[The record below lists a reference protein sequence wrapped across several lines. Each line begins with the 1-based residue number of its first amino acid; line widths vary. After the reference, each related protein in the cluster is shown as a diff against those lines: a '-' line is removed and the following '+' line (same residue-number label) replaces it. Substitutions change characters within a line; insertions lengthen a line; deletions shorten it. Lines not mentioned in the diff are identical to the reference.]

1 MIEQKQQQTRLIK
14 DRIMGRLRFTTIA
27 IFVVLGLIGFIAVLI
42 NTNRNYSQV
51 QSITLTS
58 TSQRLAE
65 QLDIVFDDVRTI
77 STAAP
82 AREFASV
89 VDEPGVTANDIRLA
103 REALLDDLTA
113 IISNGRGR
121 YFAARYIDSD
131 GSIQVE
137 ATLPVN
143 ATDTDMIDTDLN
155 VDFRARNVDSDPSL
169 LRGLNLE
176 FGATAISN
184 LTVVLN
190 ETSNTPIPIMT
201 IVTPVTRAGDLGSG
215 VGIIEVE
222 TDATNILGAVANV
235 LPDSTLA
242 GQERRFLLLDS
253 NGFVL
258 ADNTRPVGRYLPDLT
273 NATPTYPQS
282 DAALFD
288 FLAQTGPSFDTRGT
302 IGIEN
307 SRSLIAGDTITLG
320 NAPTMPWRL
329 IIVDDARGVFVQ
341 PLITGGLVFVG
352 AILLAF
358 LLVTLTNRLLTS
370 NLRRIAVAKEMIQ
383 QIQQGQHEF
392 APPVDVHLDDADEDT
407 LMVTAARQVAG
418 QLAALNAQIESQTQR
433 YQRNLRVAAQV
444 GRETAALEDIN
455 QLLERAINLISTS
468 FGIYHAQVFLLDN
481 TKENAVLIYSQGEA
495 GQRLMEQNH
504 QLAVGSQSVIGQVTA
519 TSEAVIVNNTEL
531 DAARRGTHAFNPLL
545 KDTRAEMALPLRIG
559 NDTIGALDLQS
570 SSPNTFQEED
580 LQTYQLLADQIA
592 VAVYKT
598 QLVQQS
604 QQRVRQIESLNRQL
618 TQMAWEELEREV
630 GLEQVYR
637 YNLLKVEAGSAD
649 DVPTATTAEM
659 LAFPIRI
666 RNEVIGTLNAS
677 PPQGLNFTQNDR
689 FVMESVA
696 NRIALAV
703 ENARLF
709 EETQTN
715 LAETSTLYQTSRFL
729 NEADTMEEIIQAI
742 VLSAMPTAT
751 SGQVGIFDPFD
762 DDDGMGS
769 PQWME
774 ISAAWESTGETP
786 PDGVLGKRFAMQR
799 HPLLKSLNANQVM
812 LVRDV
817 DRDVRIDPALREWF
831 QLVDGQAV
839 VLIPLSVSGAWRGCI
854 LIMFPEAR
862 TFPDREGRIYNNI
875 IDQAGVAV
883 ENRLLLAQTQRA
895 LTQNE
900 RLYRASSLINQAQRL
915 EDLVQAAQETALN
928 ESVNFGLFTFEGH
941 LDETGWPSQ
950 MRHVAQ
956 SHGAAIV
963 MPDEMFPAH
972 VPADSPLRDQM
983 SERIVVAEPANALQ
997 QQIANLLKER
1007 GDQFGVVFPVR
1018 SGKQIVALFVV
1029 SSTEDSMFSSDEEDT
1044 YRTLTGQMGTMI
1056 QNRRLL
1062 EQTEQALD
1070 ETSRLYR
1077 ASNAIVAADDIN
1089 AMYHAAVD
1097 HLTEPAGTITRIS
1110 VLTAYPEPSYDP
1122 AFLEAA
1128 FVWEDG
1134 VVSGKPMRI
1143 GEQTAPYSK
1152 LADTLGDETR
1162 LAVLANELTPY
1173 TQLHDF
1179 IQDAGTQSL
1188 VICELE
1194 SRQNWLGILLIES
1207 DASDGLPQS
1216 YVRFARALA
1225 DQVAIALDNQLLFQ
1239 QAQQE
1244 ARQALALAEAS
1255 QLANQIGGEL
1265 TGSINTL
1272 FARLAETAG
1281 YDRWA
1286 LAQMDEANNRLI
1298 PISQYVPANMATII
1312 PEPIS
1317 LSTVEHTLA
1326 DAVLFNRTIMVNDV
1340 QDHASLKNNPDF
1352 AAAMGKHIST
1362 PIVTGDRIIGA
1373 LVIGRSLSAPDLTER
1388 DDTLIS
1394 TLAAQV
1400 AVTMDNQRLFI
1411 AAENER
1417 NTLRSILN
1425 TLPAGVLMLDARTLL
1440 PLQYNNQVPEYL
1452 GRPVKSDTP
1461 FNAADYNLYRT
1472 GTNVLFPDDELPI
1485 LYSLQT
1491 GKAEFSDEV
1500 SVVWDDGHQIDL
1512 LINAA
1517 PIRND
1522 RNEIVSIVAA
1532 FEDISNLR
1540 NLEGTLQDNLRE
1552 TISLYEATRSLSE
1565 ADELDDVLDVVLFQ
1579 LIMNEPEDAQLIL
1592 MNDEIGAYQVVRS
1605 MNRHLE
1611 IDGLGDSVLNPER
1624 IVLIDDVDNDVT
1636 ITETDRQLLVEQQV
1650 GAIASVPLR
1659 ASKRDTPLGWIA
1671 VNYTEAREF
1680 TPEDE
1685 RFLSTLG
1692 DNAAVAIDNR
1702 YLFRS
1707 TQRAL
1712 NETSALYDATTT
1724 ISGVRDINELARV
1737 VRTAVETLKPD
1748 VYATYLMTD
1757 PSSPD
1762 LLDELFNVNLDGP
1775 PIDFSV
1781 MLTRFGLFRDERIF
1795 IDDLLAIEDPNPFE
1809 QALIG
1814 LGYIRGF
1821 ASVSLRVKGM
1831 PDGRLFLAFREPH
1844 VFVDGEQRLL
1854 NAIADSTSV
1863 VIDNIILL
1871 EQIQNALEETSTLY
1885 QASRSLADAATP
1897 EDILEVVHEKLIG
1910 PHINQVFVA
1919 LLSTSSWDAKEATVQ
1934 IMASWQSDPGL
1945 DLDGIALTADQ
1956 FPAWELLA
1964 SKSVITID
1972 DVHHE
1977 PSLSEPE
1984 RMGIESLD
1992 TLSLDII
1999 PLRVPARSIGA
2010 IWISSREP
2018 HRHSERE
2025 KRVYQAFAEQAS
2037 LSLEASFLL
2046 EQTER
2051 RARQLATSAEVTQ
2064 IAGSILEL
2072 DVLLPKV
2079 VDLIKGQFG
2088 YDHVQVFLMDDEHE
2102 YALLKASTGEPGRE
2116 LLAISHKLAKGS
2128 RSVIGQVTLREE
2140 PVIALDTSD
2149 ARVIHRPNPYLPLT
2163 RSEMALPIMIKGELI
2178 GALDVQSNEPNAF
2191 GDDDV
2196 AVLTLLAGQISVA
2209 IDNARLFNEAE
2220 RRADEMSF
2228 LFTITTAAAS
2238 ADNLE
2243 ESLQNVVELL
2253 RGSRGALS
2261 VGIYLASEEERYDDR
2276 TLSVVVVASDSPA
2289 EQTTERIPID
2299 DTENMIALVAQ
2310 DLIPVIIDDVRDEP
2324 RYQILSKGA
2333 RSAVIVPMSSGGEVI
2348 GLVTMESERLRAYTQ
2363 DTLTLLLS
2371 LGGTLAAIVQNTRL
2385 IEDIS
2390 QKNEELLQLD
2400 RIKSDFLAN
2409 MSHELRTPLNSIIG
2423 FSRVMLKGIDG
2434 ELTEMQE
2441 QDLTTIF
2448 NSGQHLLGLINDV
2461 LDTAKIAADKMDLQ
2475 QEYFEIKAVIEGVRS
2490 IGIGLVKEKPV
2501 DILVNMAN
2509 NMPKAFGDEFRTR
2522 QVLLNIVSN
2531 ATKFTSDGNI
2541 TLNVYPVDVE
2551 VIGTMIRVD
2560 VTDTGIGI
2568 AEKDLPL
2575 LFEAFRQVDSS
2586 LTRTAGGTG
2595 LGLPIAKSLIELQG
2609 GHMFVESELNVGST
2623 FSITVPTYPVVNL
2636 HEEDEE
2642 DAVPAAQAS
2651 DNGAN
2656 GTHTTPDTSET
2667 ATIETASVVVQN
2679 QGNQQRLVGPPPS
2692 VFERKRQILVI
2703 ENSSQRVDQ
2712 YRRLLQREGFEVQV
2726 APDAFFATTMASGL
2740 RPTLV
2745 IMDVNFADGEG
2756 WNILKE
2762 IKDRDDT
2769 FDIPV
2774 IVVTL
2779 DEDSERAYREGAYD
2793 FIQLPYTPDQL
2804 VEAVLEAERE
2814 SNIDRILIIDDQPE
2828 STRLIE
2834 QILES
2839 HGRYRVFAAH
2849 TGPEGISL
2857 VARRRPDLIILDLR
2871 MPGMDGFAV
2880 LDELRSRPETASIPL
2895 VVVTGETTMSEDER
2909 EKLINLEIIYKTD
2922 LNQEN
2927 YQNFIDE
2934 VRRQI
2939 GKYHGE

>member
-1 MIEQKQQQTRLIK
+1 MTEQIQQKSRLIK
-14 DRIMGRLRFTTIA
+14 DRIMDRMRFTIITI
-27 IFVVLGLIGFIAVLI
+27 FTVLGLIGFFVVMI
-42 NTNRNYSQV
+42 NANRSYGQV
-51 QSITLTS
+51 QNLTLANI
-58 TSQRLAE
+58 SQRLTEQIDGIFSDARIVSTSEPAQSFATALGSSEATAE
-65 QLDIVFDDVRTI
+65 
-77 STAAP
+77 
-82 AREFASV
+82 
-89 VDEPGVTANDIRLA
+89 DIRQTRTALMNTLA
-103 REALLDDLTA
+103 DLLTD
-113 IISNGRGR
+113 GRGR
-121 YFAARYIDSD
+121 YVAARYIDAD
-131 GSIQVE
+131 GSVQVE
-137 ATLPVN
+137 ATLTGEN
-143 ATDTDMIDTDLN
+143 EIRTDLN
-155 VDFRARNVDSDPSL
+155 VDFRARAPGTDPSL
-169 LRGLNLE
+169 QQGLGLE
-176 FGATAISN
+176 FGSAAISN
-184 LTVVLN
+184 LTVAPGLA
-190 ETSNTPIPIMT
+190 TDTPRPLVT
-201 IVTPVTRAGDLGSG
+201 VVTPVTRAGDLSG
-215 VGIIEVE
+215 AAGIIEIE
-222 TDATNILGAVANV
+222 ADATAILGTVSNV
-235 LPDSTLA
+235 VPDSTLA
-242 GQERRFLLLDS
+242 GQSRRYVLLDR

-258 ADNTRPVGRYLPDLT
+258 ADNTRPVGSYLPDL
-273 NATPTYPQS
+273 AADAPSYPQA
-282 DAALFD
+282 DAALFS
-288 FLAQTGPSFDTRGT
+288 LLTQNAPQFDTQLRTGL
-302 IGIEN
+302 GQ
-307 SRSLIAGDTITLG
+307 SVSLVASEAIIRG
-320 NAPTMPWRL
+320 NAPTMPWQL
-329 IIVDDARGVFVQ
+329 VVVDRGLVVFSQ
-341 PLITGGLVFVG
+341 PLITGGIVFVSSVLVAFGLVFV
-352 AILLAF
+352 INRQ
-358 LLVTLTNRLLTS
+358 LTR
-370 NLRRIAVAKEMIQ
+370 NLRRVTVANEMIQ
-383 QIQQGQHEF
+383 QIQRGQHIVT
-392 APPVDVHLDDADEDT
+392 APVDVYLNDADEDT
-407 LMVTAARQVAG
+407 LMITATQQVAQ
-418 QLAALNAQIESQTQR
+418 QLASLNAQIEEQAQR

-444 GRETAALEDIN
+444 GRETAAVEDIN
-455 QLLERAINLISTS
+455 QLLDRAINLISTAFS
-468 FGIYHAQVFLLDN
+468 IYHAQVFLLDN
-481 TKENAVLIYSQGEA
+481 TKENAVLIYSQGEV
-495 GQRLMEQNH
+495 GQRLLEQRH
-504 QLAVGSQSVIGQVTA
+504 QLAVGSRSVIGQVTA
-519 TSEAVIVNNTEL
+519 SGEAVIVNDTQQ
-531 DAARRGTHAFNPLL
+531 DADQRGTHAFNPLL

-559 NDTIGALDLQS
+559 QGTIGALDLQS
-570 SSPNTFQEED
+570 NKPNIFQEED

-637 YNLLKVEAGSAD
+637 YDLLNVEAGSAD
-649 DVPTATTAEM
+649 QVRTMTTAEM
-659 LAFPIRI
+659 LSYPIRI
-666 RNEVIGTLNAS
+666 RNEVIGTLNAT
-677 PPQGLNFTQNDR
+677 PPQGMRFTNNDE
-689 FVMESVA
+689 FVMQSVA

-709 EETQTN
+709 QETQTN

-729 NEADTMEEIIQAI
+729 NEANTMEDIIQAI
-742 VLSAMPTAT
+742 VQSAMPQAT

-762 DDDGMGS
+762 DDGHGR
-769 PQWME
+769 PAWME
-774 ISAAWESTGETP
+774 ITNAWQQSGEP
-786 PDGVLGKRFAMQR
+786 LPEGIVGKRFSMQH
-799 HPLLKSLNANQVM
+799 HPLLKAFNANQVV

-817 DRDVRIDPALREWF
+817 DRDVRVDPTLREWF
-831 QLVDGQAV
+831 QRVDGHAV
-839 VLIPLSVSGAWRGCI
+839 VLIPLSVRGNWRGCI
-854 LIMFPEAR
+854 LIEFPEPR
-862 TFPDREGRIYNNI
+862 NFPDREGRTYNNI

-883 ENRLLLAQTQRA
+883 DNRLLLDQTQRT
-895 LTQNE
+895 LVQNE
-900 RLYRASSLINQAQRL
+900 RLYQASALINQAQGL
-915 EDLVQAAQETALN
+915 DDLVRATQETAGN
-928 ESVNFGLFTFEGH
+928 RDMNFGLLILEGP
-941 LDETGWPSQ
+941 LDETGWPTCL
-950 MRHVAQ
+950 RHVAQ
-956 SHGAAIV
+956 SHGVQITKPNTV
-963 MPDEMFPAH
+963 IPITLSP
-972 VPADSPLRDQM
+972 DSPLRDQL
-983 SERIVVAEPANALQ
+983 SEWVIRTDPANAFQRQL
-997 QQIANLLKER
+997 ADLLATID
-1007 GDQFGVVFPVR
+1007 DQCGIVFPVQ
-1018 SGKQIVALFVV
+1018 SGKQIVALFMV
-1029 SSTEDSMFSSDEEDT
+1029 SSARDTIFLSDEEDT
-1044 YRTLTGQMGTMI
+1044 YRTLAGQMGTVI

-1077 ASNAIVAADDIN
+1077 ASNAITVAQDTT
-1089 AMYHAAVD
+1089 AMYQAAVD
-1097 HLTEPAGTITRIS
+1097 HLTEPFDGVTRVT
-1110 VLTAYPEPSYDP
+1110 VLTAHPEPAYDP
-1122 AFLEAA
+1122 AYLEAA

-1134 VVSGKPMRI
+1134 LVTTTPMRF
-1143 GEQTAPYSK
+1143 GNQTAPYSR
-1152 LADTLGDETR
+1152 LTDTLGEETR
-1162 LAVLANELTPY
+1162 LDAVQKRLTDY
-1173 TQLHDF
+1173 VQLREF
-1179 IQDAGTQSL
+1179 IQANGTRSL
-1188 VICELE
+1188 MTCNLE
-1194 SRQNWLGILLIES
+1194 SRQNWLGLLMIES
-1207 DASDGLPQS
+1207 RHADMLPQS

-1225 DQVAIALDNQLLFQ
+1225 DQVAIALDNQLLFE

-1286 LAQMDEANNRLI
+1286 LAQLDEANNQLV
-1298 PISQYVPANMATII
+1298 PISQYVPAGVPAIM
-1312 PEPIS
+1312 PEALN
-1317 LSTVEHTLA
+1317 LSTAEHTLS
-1326 DAVLFNRTIMVNDV
+1326 DAVLVNRTIMVNNP
-1340 QDHASLKNNPDF
+1340 QTHPSLKHNPDVV
-1352 AAAMGKHIST
+1352 ASVGKHIST
-1362 PIVTGDRIIGA
+1362 PIVIGERIIGA
-1373 LVIGRSLSAPDLTER
+1373 MIIGRAPTSPDLTER
-1388 DDTLIS
+1388 DDTLID

-1425 TLPAGVLMLDARTLL
+1425 TLPAGVLVLDARTLL
-1440 PLQYNNQVPEYL
+1440 PVQYNNQVPEYL
-1452 GRPVKSDTP
+1452 GRSIDEHTA
-1461 FNAADYNLYRT
+1461 FNSELYSLYRT

-1485 LYSLQT
+1485 LASLQT
-1491 GKAEFSDEV
+1491 GQSEFSDEV
-1500 SVVWDDGHQIDL
+1500 SVVRDDGHQIDL

-1517 PIRND
+1517 PIRNA
-1522 RNEIVSIVAA
+1522 NGEIVSIVAA

-1592 MNDEIGAYQVVRS
+1592 MDDPTNTYRVIRS
-1605 MNRHLE
+1605 MSQQLD
-1611 IDGLGDSVLNPER
+1611 IVGLSDGVLNPER
-1624 IVLIDDVDNDVT
+1624 IVLIDNIYDDVT
-1636 ITETDRQLLVEQQV
+1636 ITEADRQHLIEQQV
-1650 GAIASVPLR
+1650 GAFASVPLR
-1659 ASKRDTPLGWIA
+1659 ASKRDTPLGWIV
-1671 VNYTEAREF
+1671 VNYTEPHEF
-1680 TPEDE
+1680 SPEDE

-1702 YLFRS
+1702 YLFRR

-1712 NETSALYDATTT
+1712 SETSSLYSATTT
-1724 ISGVRDINELARV
+1724 ISRVRDINELTQV
-1737 VRTAVETLKPD
+1737 VQTAAETLQPD
-1748 VYATYLMTD
+1748 IYAAYLMTD

-1762 LLDELFNVNLDGP
+1762 LLDELFNVNMDGP
-1775 PIDFSV
+1775 PVDFSV

-1795 IDDLLAIEDPNPFE
+1795 IDDLLAIEEPNPFE
-1809 QALIG
+1809 QALID
-1814 LGYIRGF
+1814 LGHIQAF

-1831 PDGRLFLAFREPH
+1831 PDGRMFLAYREPH
-1844 VFVDGEQRLL
+1844 TFVEGDIRYL
-1854 NAIADSTSV
+1854 NAVADSTSV

-1885 QASRSLADAATP
+1885 QASRSLADASTP

-1919 LLSTSSWDAKEATVQ
+1919 LLSTTDWNAEEATVQ
-1934 IMASWQSDPGL
+1934 IMANWQSDPSL

-1956 FPAWELLA
+1956 FPAWNLLA
-1964 SKSVITID
+1964 TKSVITID
-1972 DVHHE
+1972 DVQTE
-1977 PSLSEPE
+1977 SSLSDIE
-1984 RMGIESLD
+1984 RMAVASLD
-1992 TLSLDII
+1992 ALALDII
-1999 PLRVPARSIGA
+1999 PLRVPTRSIGA

-2064 IAGSILEL
+2064 IAGSILDL

-2079 VDLIKGQFG
+2079 VELIKAQFG
-2088 YDHVQVFLMDDEHE
+2088 YDHVQVFLMDDNYEF
-2102 YALLKASTGEPGRE
+2102 ALLKASTGEPGRE
-2116 LLAISHKLAKGS
+2116 LLAIGHKLEKGS

-2178 GALDVQSNEPNAF
+2178 GALDVQSNTANAF

-2209 IDNARLFNEAE
+2209 IDNARLFNESE

-2238 ADNLE
+2238 ADGLE
-2243 ESLQNVVELL
+2243 ESLQNVAELL
-2253 RGSRGALS
+2253 RGSREALS
-2261 VGIYLASEEERYDDR
+2261 VGVYLTSEEVAVEERNLNIVAMSSDD
-2276 TLSVVVVASDSPA
+2276 LADDIAHSVSV
-2289 EQTTERIPID
+2289 T
-2299 DTENMIALVAQ
+2299 DTENLIALVAD
-2310 DLIPVIIDDVRDEP
+2310 DLIPVIIDDIRDEP
-2324 RYQILSKGA
+2324 RYHPLCHGA
-2333 RSAVIVPMSSGGEVI
+2333 RSAVLVPLSSGGEVI
-2348 GLVTMESERLRAYTQ
+2348 GLVTMEADRLRAYNQ
-2363 DTLTLLLS
+2363 DTLTLLLA
-2371 LGGTLAAIVQNTRL
+2371 LGGTLAAIVQNARL
-2385 IEDIS
+2385 IADIS
-2390 QKNEELLQLD
+2390 QKNEELLTLD

-2475 QEYFEIKAVIEGVRS
+2475 QEYFEIKNVIEGVRS
-2490 IGIGLVKEKPV
+2490 IGIGLVKERPV
-2501 DILVNMAN
+2501 EILVNTAN
-2509 NMPKAFGDEFRTR
+2509 NMPQAFGDEFRTR

-2531 ATKFTSDGNI
+2531 AAKFTSEGSI
-2541 TLNVYPVDVE
+2541 TLNVYPVEVE
-2551 VIGTMIRVD
+2551 NVGKMIRVD

-2575 LFEAFRQVDSS
+2575 LFEAFRQIDSS

-2609 GHMFVESELNVGST
+2609 GEMFVQSEVNVGST
-2623 FSITVPTYPVVNL
+2623 FSITVPTYPVVAFGDD
-2636 HEEDEE
+2636 ED
-2642 DAVPAAQAS
+2642 DQPKAQTAPQ
-2651 DNGAN
+2651 AN
-2656 GTHTTPDTSET
+2656 GKHADAETSET
-2667 ATIETASVVVQN
+2667 ATVEMASLVVQN
-2679 QGNQQRLVGPPPS
+2679 QGNQQKLMGPPPS
-2692 VFERKRQILVI
+2692 VFERKRQILII
-2703 ENSSQRVDQ
+2703 EESTQRVDQ

-2726 APDAFFATTMASGL
+2726 ASDTFFATTMASGL
-2740 RPTLV
+2740 RPTLI

-2779 DEDSERAYREGAYD
+2779 DGDSERAYREGAYD

-2804 VEAVLEAERE
+2804 VEATLAAERE

-2834 QILES
+2834 QILEA

-2857 VARRRPDLIILDLR
+2857 VARRRPDLVILDLR

-2895 VVVTGETTMSEDER
+2895 VVVTGETTMSHDER

-2927 YQNFIDE
+2927 YQTFIDE

-2939 GKYHGE
+2939 AKYHGE